1 MPKNLTYDQ
10 IIYKVITSLH
20 ELKSYTK
27 THEPSQTEKVD
38 LAIEDIMDVDYF
50 MAYGENRLTDEA

>member
-1 MPKNLTYDQ
+1 MPKNLTYDE

-27 THEPSQTEKVD
+27 THEPTQTEKVD
-38 LAIEDIMDVDYF
+38 LVINDVMDVDYF
-50 MAYGENRLTDEA
+50 MAYGRERLTDES